1 MVEAFRNTKKALAD
15 ATLLA
20 HPRQGVPTSL
30 TTDASDYAIGAMLQQ
45 SVDGVMVPLA
55 FFSKKLRPPK
65 RKYSTFDREL
75 LALYLGIRHFRYFLE
90 GRQFTAFTDHKP
102 LTFSM
107 SKVSEPWSARQQ
119 RQLSYIS
126 EFTTDVQHVH
136 GKDNSVADTLS
147 QATGTIADVHL
158 GIDYSA
164 MAQAQQQ
171 DADVQAYRTVTSS
184 LQPEDI
190 PFGPQGVTLLCDMS
204 TGHPRPIVPAT
215 WRRKVFDIVHGLS
228 HPSVHSTRKLIAAKF
243 VWNGL

>member
-1 MVEAFRNTKKALAD
+1 
-15 ATLLA
+15 
-20 HPRQGVPTSL
+20 
-30 TTDASDYAIGAMLQQ
+30 
-45 SVDGVMVPLA
+45 
-55 FFSKKLRPPK
+55 
-65 RKYSTFDREL
+65 
-75 LALYLGIRHFRYFLE
+75 
-90 GRQFTAFTDHKP
+90 
-102 LTFSM
+102 M
-107 SKVSEPWSARQQ
+107 SKVLEPWSACQQ

-147 QATGTIADVHL
+147 RATGTIADVHL

-171 DADVQAYRTVTSS
+171 DADVQAYRTATSS

-228 HPSVHSTRKLIAAKF
+228 HPSVRSTRKLIAAKF
-243 VWNGL
+243 VWNGLQKHTGTWARQCIACQSSKVHTHIRAPLQKISIPQRRFDHIHVDLVGPLPPSNGSTYLLTVVDRFSRWLSPSAT